1 MLQHLTRLRRSLFT
15 IPDIIRSMS
24 NLGQSSVN
32 SAARRCSTDTSEAHS
47 QRPSVSSGTLSL
59 TSPIGYIRSCFKSKN
74 GTPRQPSVCGYARA
88 KLQILKSVFVCPD
101 HSLDG
106 LSQFSHVWILFVFH
120 ENSQEK
126 FTKAKVKPPRLNGRK
141 VGVFAS
147 RSPHRPNPIGLT
159 LARLDKVEGNTLYLS
174 GVDMIDRTPVLDI
187 KPYVTDYDN
196 PKQASTRTADN
207 AHMQTPSEIQLG
219 GASGVLSEMQ
229 ETQCGLESS
238 QANCVSL
245 QTDQPEERSKDSTR
259 CPRQSINVV
268 KLNSHIN
275 DRSSDSDT
283 IKSEDGSRT
292 TESID
297 GSEDNKN
304 VVRVADWV
312 GAPPIKKL
320 AVRFTPSAEAQLASF
335 WRNPDLDHK
344 LEFLDSYDEAHQAVE
359 DILSAD
365 PRSVYRRNSCSDRLY
380 YFTLD
385 NLHIT
390 CWFGAGFAEVLQVQ
404 PIDLADI
411 PKQTGDESVAT
422 FKVKT

>member
-1 MLQHLTRLRRSLFT
+1 
-15 IPDIIRSMS
+15 MS

-32 SAARRCSTDTSEAHS
+32 SAAKRCSTDTSEALS

-88 KLQILKSVFVCPD
+88 KLEILKSVFVCPD

-196 PKQASTRTADN
+196 PKQASSRTTDN
-207 AHMQTPSEIQLG
+207 SHKQTPSEIQLG
-219 GASGVLSEMQ
+219 GASGVLSDMQ
-229 ETQCGLESS
+229 ETKCGLESS
-238 QANCVSL
+238 QANCFSL
-245 QTDQPEERSKDSTR
+245 QT
-259 CPRQSINVV
+259 
-268 KLNSHIN
+268 N
-275 DRSSDSDT
+275 DRSSDSHT
-283 IKSEDGSRT
+283 IKSEDGNLT
-292 TESID
+292 PESID
-297 GSEDNKN
+297 ATEDGRND
-304 VVRVADWV
+304 VRVADWV

-335 WRNPDLDHK
+335 WRNPDSDHK
-344 LEFLDSYDEAHQAVE
+344 LEFLYSYDEAHQAVE

-390 CWFGAGFAEVLQVQ
+390 SWFGAGFAEVLQVQ
-404 PIDLADI
+404 PIALADM